1 MRSLFGLVG
10 ILVVLAIVGVLVKK
24 QLASTQQAIPAL
36 QLPAT
41 AGAPAVSPGRAG
53 PDQARPDAARLPP
66 NVSNRTLA
74 RLVHGWFTTVAP
86 G

>member
-1 MRSLFGLVG
+1 V
-10 ILVVLAIVGVLVKK
+10 
-24 QLASTQQAIPAL
+24 
-36 QLPAT
+36 
-41 AGAPAVSPGRAG
+41 AGRGWGGAANQDIEPRPPGRFRRVGG